1 MPDDVAALA
10 RREEAQGDRDELDD
24 LVKAPRSRGP
34 HEGFQLRK
42 CQFNR
47 IEIGTVRRQKSEPCA
62 DACNRRLHRRLF
74 VHREVVEDDD
84 VAWAQGRHE
93 DLLDIRE
100 KRGIVDRAIKDGGRG
115 EPVDA

>member
-1 MPDDVAALA
+1 
-10 RREEAQGDRDELDD
+10 
-24 LVKAPRSRGP
+24 
-34 HEGFQLRK
+34 
-42 CQFNR
+42 
-47 IEIGTVRRQKSEPCA
+47 
-62 DACNRRLHRRLF
+62 LF

-100 KRGIVDRAIKDGGRG
+100 KRGVVDRAIKDGGRG